1 MARILLNAIE
11 RILEWAGRRAT
22 RGVSCHVREA
32 KRAGGEGD
40 PAAVAT
46 VVVENPQGENA
57 FVGSFE
63 VEMLEPFRSP
73 AAEYEYRSDPRT
85 PIYNLALNIPG
96 HGMSDPVIVIAK
108 FQGILPYTSACRARI
123 AAVGRKGFR
132 KRWAEFCC
140 PSLQ

>member
-1 MARILLNAIE
+1 MARMLVSPIE

-22 RGVSCHVREA
+22 RGIVCHVREV

-40 PAAVAT
+40 PAVVAT

-57 FVGSFE
+57 FVSSFE
-63 VEMLEPFRSP
+63 AEMLEPFRSP

-85 PIYNLALNIPG
+85 PIHDLALNPPG

-108 FQGILPYTSACRARI
+108 FQGVLSYTSACRARI

-132 KRWAEFCC
+132 KRWAEFSC
-140 PSLQ
+140 PALQ